1 MTNIGSYA
9 FGDCD
14 SLISIDIPNSVTS
27 IGEGVF
33 SGCKSLININ
43 IPNSVTTIEKGAL
56 GRCYNLPYK
65 IESDIINRF
74 GEKVFE

>member
-1 MTNIGSYA
+1 MY
-9 FGDCD
+9 
-14 SLISIDIPNSVTS
+14 
-27 IGEGVF
+27 
-33 SGCKSLININ
+33 CKSLININ